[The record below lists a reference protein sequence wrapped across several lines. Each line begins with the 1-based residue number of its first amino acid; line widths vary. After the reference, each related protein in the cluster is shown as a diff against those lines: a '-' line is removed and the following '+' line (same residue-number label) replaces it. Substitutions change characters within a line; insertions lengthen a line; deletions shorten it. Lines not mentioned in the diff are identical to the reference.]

1 MVLDAAACSSS
12 SGVSRPQAGLP
23 PGLLLQPCQDPLA
36 LHQASQAALG
46 SGPMLLA
53 AADAAGTGGP
63 GHPAAAAAAA
73 AGAAPPGEGG
83 EVAQLQQQVS
93 QLQQQLQE
101 ARRVAEQ
108 WQSLHGQL
116 HQFCTEQ
123 VLAAP

>member
-1 MVLDAAACSSS
+1 MLDAAACSSS
-12 SGVSRPQAGLP
+12 SGVSRPQPGLP

-46 SGPMLLA
+46 APVLSA
-53 AADAAGTGGP
+53 AADAAGTG
-63 GHPAAAAAAA
+63 ALTAAA
-73 AGAAPPGEGG
+73 AGAGTGAEAAGEAG